1 MPRVL
6 LYLIAVPVLLVVA
19 AALLIP
25 LLVDED
31 RLMALAADTLEQR
44 TGATLTVNG
53 GASFSLLPRIALE
66 LDEVELALPG
76 EAQPDLSAR
85 SLDIGVQLMPLFSGK
100 VEIEA
105 LLLKGLLVNVPP
117 APKQPAVD
125 TSEMSD
131 AELDAYYTAR
141 REALTQAGRRGGAGD
156 ALALPMALEV
166 GHLSLA
172 NSRVVLLAEGNGEH
186 TVIDID
192 RLEASDLNLEGRP
205 VPFRLALIL
214 PRGDGVEPVKVAL
227 ETTFTLDAQAQ
238 ALTLPALSAT
248 VSGATTQPLELSATG
263 TADLQ
268 RLAADL
274 DLQLTIGA
282 ASGQGKVRYA
292 TFESPQIDAD
302 LHFNQLSPALLALAG
317 PDAASE
323 EDDDDAQASGD
334 EPLPLDALRAI
345 DSRVDLRVDTATVDA
360 HDIHDLQLKL
370 RAVDGVLRVNR
381 LSGQVHGGELS
392 MSATI
397 DGKHNS
403 ARLDTKGSVSG
414 LDIPQLLRALEAEP
428 TVGGKANLNWEL
440 ASSGATANALRR
452 ELHGPIALHTSELVL
467 HGMGIERM
475 LCKTVAL
482 VNREQLSADL
492 PEDSAFEAL
501 TVDIQV
507 EQGVA
512 RLAPLRAELPHVALT
527 GTGDIDLET
536 QGFEAVFKARLD
548 QGLSEMD
555 PACRVNERFTAID
568 WPVNCAGSLGGD
580 PGQWCKVDSG
590 EIVEELTKNE
600 VQRKV
605 QKEAGR
611 LFDKLLNKDKGKE

>member
-6 LYLIAVPVLLVVA
+6 LYLIVVPVLLVVA

-76 EAQPDLSAR
+76 ESQPDLSAR

-117 APKQPAVD
+117 TPKQPAID
-125 TSEMSD
+125 TSAMSD
-131 AELDAYYTAR
+131 AELDAYYAAR
-141 REALTQAGRRGGAGD
+141 REALAEAGQHGGAGD

-172 NSRVVLLAEGNGEH
+172 NSRVVLLAEGNGEP

-192 RLEASDLNLEGRP
+192 RLEANDLNLEGRP
-205 VPFRLALIL
+205 VPFKLALIL
-214 PRGDGVEPVKVAL
+214 PPGDGVDPIKVNL
-227 ETTFTLDAQAQ
+227 DTTFTLDAQAQ
-238 ALTLPALSAT
+238 TLTLPALSAT
-248 VSGATTQPLELSATG
+248 VTGATTQALKLNATG
-263 TADLQ
+263 TADIQ

-274 DLQLTIGA
+274 DLQLAIGA
-282 ASGQGKVRYA
+282 AKGQGTLRYA
-292 TFESPQIDAD
+292 AFESPQIDAN

-317 PDAASE
+317 PEAASE
-323 EDDDDAQASGD
+323 EDDAEEASSGD
-334 EPLPLDALRAI
+334 EPLPLDTLRAI
-345 DSRVDLRVDTATVDA
+345 DSRVDLRVDTASVDA
-360 HDIHDLQLKL
+360 HDITNLQLKL
-370 RAVDGVLRVNR
+370 RAVDGVVRINR
-381 LSGQVHGGELS
+381 LSGEVHGGELS

-403 ARLDTKGSVSG
+403 ARLQTRGSLTG
-414 LDIPQLLRALEAEP
+414 LDIPQLLQALEAEP
-428 TVGGKANLNWEL
+428 TVSGKANLNWEL
-440 ASSGATANALRR
+440 ASSGATSNALRR
-452 ELHGPIALHTSELVL
+452 KLHGPIALHTSNLVL

-482 VNREQLSADL
+482 VNREQLADDL
-492 PEDSAFEAL
+492 PTDSTFEAL

-507 EQGVA
+507 EEGVA
-512 RLAPLRAELPHVALT
+512 RLTPLRAELPHVALT
-527 GTGDIDLET
+527 GTGDIDLAT
-536 QGFEAVFKARLD
+536 LGFEAVFKASLD
-548 QGLSEMD
+548 QGLSELD
-555 PACRVNERFTAID
+555 PACRVNERYTAID

-590 EIVEELTKNE
+590 DIVEELTKNE

-611 LFDKLLNKDKGKE
+611 LFDKLLNKNKDEE